1 MGVSVE
7 SVCDK
12 AAVASETLSLTWSTM
27 MSESSA
33 QCASRLGIWSCAS
46 RGEPRFTPGAWEWS
60 ADELLAAMW
69 GKCLLEHALHAE
81 AEGA

>member
-1 MGVSVE
+1 MSLHVE

-12 AAVASETLSLTWSTM
+12 AWVASESLRLTWATM
-27 MSESSA
+27 MDTSSA
-33 QCASRLGIWSCAS
+33 QCASRLGIWSCTR

-69 GKCLLEHALHAE
+69 GKCLLEHALE
-81 AEGA
+81 ADAKEA